1 MSVTLAKC
9 VQDRKRVLIEEEAG
23 VTLQFP
29 LRALGRAAGLSVG
42 PLPVT
47 LHADGGRK
55 GRFL

>member
-1 MSVTLAKC
+1 MSVALAER

-23 VTLQFP
+23 VQLQFP
-29 LRALGRAAGLSVG
+29 LRALGRAAGLSVA
-42 PLPVT
+42 PLPVA